1 MRRIEALLLAVLL
14 CVGALAAL
22 TITNVNE
29 WHVQATQPPVKK
41 IAGRDRTSCCKNANI
56 YTAVENGL
64 NVTYVEV
71 SVPSSRFYTVFVPV
85 LNVSGSGVSAKLFA
99 ESVSGSYAGQLN
111 ASITLGPNLQVVVS
125 RGTITQQTGT
135 PVTISGQTS
144 FKLSV
149 KIGSSV
155 PVGAEVGRIYTWLY
169 FNYSTAKARQKIVWI
184 VKRLPGQ
191 SLHIWDYDTGNRIV
205 AYRIINHDLRS
216 GQSFKVS
223 WFACVSNVTDPSN
236 DGVVLQEVEM
246 FYGVNNWSWFSFYY
260 FPNNPTQV
268 WAGGVWVNVDPRQ
281 WHNYTIILTRSGTNL
296 MAYFYIDGVLRNTV
310 SLHRTSVT
318 VFGVAAGRYEVGN
331 MYDLYI
337 DNVAMRDVN
346 GNIVIEDFE
355 DGVDNFFVNTYTYG
369 GNTGKETG

>member
-1 MRRIEALLLAVLL
+1 
-14 CVGALAAL
+14 LAAI

-149 KIGSSV
+149 KISPSV
-155 PVGAEVGRIYTWLY
+155 PVGAEVGRLYTWLY

-191 SLHIWDYDTGNRIV
+191 SLHVWDYDSANRIV
-205 AYRIINHDLRS
+205 IRRNVNQNLIS

-236 DGVVLQEVEM
+236 VGVVLQEVEVL
-246 FYGVNNWSWFSFYY
+246 YGSTYDWYSFYY
-260 FPNNPTQV
+260 FPSNPTRV

-296 MAYFYIDGVLRNTV
+296 MAYFYIDGVLVNTR
-310 SLHRTSVT
+310 SSSSTSVT
-318 VFGVAAGRYEVGN
+318 VSGVQAGRYDQRN

-355 DGVDNFFVNTYTYG
+355 DGVDNFFVNTYTTG

>member
-1 MRRIEALLLAVLL
+1 MRRFEALLLVAVL
-14 CVGALAAL
+14 CASAFAAV

-41 IAGRDRTSCCKNANI
+41 IAGRDRTSCCKNSNI
-56 YTAVENGL
+56 YTAVEDGL

-99 ESVSGSYAGQLN
+99 EGVSGSYADQLN

-149 KIGSSV
+149 KISPSV

-191 SLHIWDYDTGNRIV
+191 SLHVWDYDAANRIV
-205 AYRIINHDLRS
+205 VRRNVNQNLGS

-236 DGVVLQEVEM
+236 VGVVLQEVEVI
-246 FYGVNNWSWFSFYY
+246 YDSTYDWYSFYY
-260 FPNNPTQV
+260 FPSNPAQV
-268 WAGGVWVNVDPRQ
+268 WAGGVFVNVDPRQ
-281 WHNYTIILTRSGTNL
+281 WHNYTIVLTRNGTTL
-296 MAYFYIDGVLRNTV
+296 TVYFYIDGVLRNTV
-310 SLHRTSVT
+310 SSTRTSIT
-318 VFGVAAGRYEVGN
+318 VSGVHAGRYDVRN
-331 MYDLYI
+331 MYDLYL

-346 GNIVIEDFE
+346 GNIVTEDFE
-355 DGVDNFFVNTYTYG
+355 DGVDNFFVNTYTSG

>member
-1 MRRIEALLLAVLL
+1 MRMLVALLLAVVL
-14 CVGALAAL
+14 CVGALAAI
-22 TITNVNE
+22 TIMNVNE

-56 YTAVENGL
+56 YTAVEDGL
-64 NVTYVEV
+64 NVTYVVV

-111 ASITLGPNLQVVVS
+111 ASITLGANLQVVVS

-191 SLHIWDYDTGNRIV
+191 SLHIWDYDSANRIV
-205 AYRIINHDLRS
+205 VRRNVNQNLGS

-236 DGVVLQEVEM
+236 VGVVLQEVEVL
-246 FYGVNNWSWFSFYY
+246 YGSTYDWYSFYY
-260 FPNNPTQV
+260 FPSNPAQV
-268 WAGGVWVNVDPRQ
+268 WAGGVPVNVDPRQ
-281 WHNYTIILTRSGTNL
+281 WHNYTIILTRSGNTL
-296 MAYFYIDGVLRNTV
+296 TAYFYIDGVLRNTV
-310 SLHRTSVT
+310 SSTRISVT
-318 VFGVAAGRYEVGN
+318 VLGVQAGRYDVRN

-337 DNVAMRDVN
+337 DNVAMRNVN
-346 GNIVIEDFE
+346 GNIITEDFE
-355 DGVDNFFVNTYTYG
+355 DGVDNFFVDTYTSG
-369 GNTGKETG
+369 GNTGKEVG

>member
-1 MRRIEALLLAVLL
+1 VRRIEALLLAVLL
-14 CVGALAAL
+14 CVGALAAI

-111 ASITLGPNLQVVVS
+111 ASITLGSNLQVVVS

-144 FKLSV
+144 LSLQV
-149 KIGSSV
+149 AVGS
-155 PVGAEVGRIYTWLY
+155 GAPLGVEVARIYTWLY

-191 SLHIWDYDTGNRIV
+191 SLHVWDYDSANRIV
-205 AYRIINHDLRS
+205 IRRNVNQNLIS

-236 DGVVLQEVEM
+236 VGVVLQEVELL
-246 FYGVNNWSWFSFYY
+246 YGSTYDWYSFYY
-260 FPNNPTQV
+260 FPSNPTRV

-296 MAYFYIDGVLRNTV
+296 MAYFYIDSVLVYTRSS
-310 SLHRTSVT
+310 SLTSVT
-318 VFGVAAGRYEVGN
+318 VSGVQAGRYDQRN

-355 DGVDNFFVNTYTYG
+355 DGIDNFFVNTYTTG
-369 GNTGKETG
+369 GNTGKEAG